1 MLRGGC
7 CYVVRDFQRTHTYT
21 HKKSAVTAAT
31 RSTASTQPTCTDDSL
46 ASHVTETHNLFV
58 RLCVSVYDTSP
69 HQCRGITGEAI
80 AAKKRTTCGLPLKT
94 ADDWRS
100 THIQVKVCPEFFFP
114 ELAFD
119 RVVQCPPL
127 MSLLLAR
134 NAFVISNRVVLRRL
148 TLCSEAAAKPRT
160 HGATSLLL
168 SPNAGGGGV
177 RPCGPVR
184 GCDLEVQ

>member
-7 CYVVRDFQRTHTYT
+7 YFVVRDFERTHKHTQI
-21 HKKSAVTAAT
+21 SAVTAAT
-31 RSTASTQPTCTDDSL
+31 RSAASTQPMCTDDSL
-46 ASHVTETHNLFV
+46 ASRVTEAHNLSA
-58 RLCVSVYDTSP
+58 RPCVSVYDTSP

-80 AAKKRTTCGLPLKT
+80 AAKKKRTTCGLPQKT
-94 ADDWRS
+94 AGDWRS
-100 THIQVKVCPEFFFP
+100 THIQVKVCPEFFP

-127 MSLLLAR
+127 MPPLLAR

-148 TLCSEAAAKPRT
+148 TLCFEAAAKPRT

-168 SPNAGGGGV
+168 SPYAGGGGGV
-177 RPCGPVR
+177 RPCGTVR
-184 GCDLEVQ
+184 GCDFEVQ